1 MINSLTKTSFRNN
14 TVQNNNRN
22 KKYRNKGFMRAQMAT
37 MPLKLATTAISCP
50 LLKGMQKVSNL
61 SHEDSV
67 TLVKAAQEGLE
78 QTGLKEKGVRTF
90 TLKYINCDF
99 LKIMRGNYNEIRK
112 LFSETK
118 KDKKAINAIKEEL
131 NNNKQF
137 TKILKKS
144 SLNKYLSESDMLDIA
159 AKSVAQMFKTGSNAA
174 YLQNAN
180 KIILPDKVLQTSVF
194 HEMGHA
200 LNNNGGKILKY
211 LQMARPLANKLPGI
225 ILTASLLNKR
235 KTTDKPSDNKAEK
248 VLDGVKKNA
257 GKLTVLAMLP
267 MVLEEGIASIR
278 GDKIARNLVKDGKL
292 TKELLKKVRLTNAA
306 GFCSYTLLLATTA
319 LSTKLAIKV
328 KDGIQEKYELKKQHK
343 EEIKAQKLE
352 EKNLKNIK
360 NK

>member
-1 MINSLTKTSFRNN
+1 MINSLAKNNVQNN
-14 TVQNNNRN
+14 TVNKTDKN
-22 KKYRNKGFMRAQMAT
+22 KKYRNRGFIRAKMST
-37 MPLKLATTAISCP
+37 VPLNLATAAISCS

-67 TLVKAAQEGLE
+67 TLIKAAQEGLE

-112 LFSETK
+112 LCSETK

-131 NNNKQF
+131 NNNKQIS
-137 TKILKKS
+137 KIVKNS
-144 SLNKYLSESDMLDIA
+144 PLNKYLDESDILDIA

-200 LNNNGGKILKY
+200 LNNNGSKMLKY
-211 LQMARPLANKLPGI
+211 LQKARPLANKLPGI

-235 KTTDKPSDNKAEK
+235 KTTDKPSDNKAKK

-292 TKELLKKVRLTNAA
+292 TNELLKKVRLTNVA
-306 GFCSYTLLLATTA
+306 GFCSYTLLLATTV

-328 KDGIQEKYELKKQHK
+328 KDDIQEKYELKKQHK
-343 EEIKAQKLE
+343 EEIKAK
-352 EKNLKNIK
+352 KNILAEC
-360 NK
+360 

>member
-1 MINSLTKTSFRNN
+1 MINSLAKTSFQNN
-14 TVQNNNRN
+14 TTNKVNKN
-22 KKYRNKGFMRAQMAT
+22 KKYRNRGFTRAQIAT
-37 MPLKLATTAISCP
+37 LPLTLATAAISGS

-67 TLVKAAQEGLE
+67 TLMKAAQAGLE

-90 TLKYINCDF
+90 TLKYTNYDF

-112 LFSETK
+112 LSSTSK

-131 NNNKQF
+131 KNNKQINQ
-137 TKILKKS
+137 ILKNS
-144 SLNKYLSESDMLDIA
+144 SLNKYISESDMLDIA
-159 AKSVAQMFKTGSNAA
+159 AKSVAQVFKTGSNAA

-180 KIILPDKVLQTSVF
+180 KIILPDKILQTSVF

-200 LNNNGGKILKY
+200 LNNNGGKLLKY

-225 ILTASLLNKR
+225 ILTTSLLNKR

-248 VLDGVKKNA
+248 VLDCVKKNA
-257 GKLTVLAMLP
+257 GKLTTLAMLP

-278 GDKIARNLVKDGKL
+278 GDKIARNLVKSGKI

-319 LSTKLAIKV
+319 LSAKLAIKV
-328 KDGIQEKYELKKQHK
+328 KDNIQTKYELKKLNK
-343 EEIKAQKLE
+343 EKMKVQ
-352 EKNLKNIK
+352 KNILAK
-360 NK
+360 F